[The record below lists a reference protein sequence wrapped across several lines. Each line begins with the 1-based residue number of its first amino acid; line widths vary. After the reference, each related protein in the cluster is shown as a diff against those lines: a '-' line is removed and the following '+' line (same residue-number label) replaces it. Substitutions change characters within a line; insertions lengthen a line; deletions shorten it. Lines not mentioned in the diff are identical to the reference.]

1 MRLNY
6 KIESVDELRAKLKSK
21 YPQLTESDLQVKNEQ
36 EKDMLTMMA
45 YKLRK
50 SKEEMSK
57 IIKDL

>member
-21 YPQLTESDLQVKNEQ
+21 YPQLTESDLHVKNEQ
-36 EKDMLTMMA
+36 EKDMLTMVA

-57 IIKDL
+57 IIEDL